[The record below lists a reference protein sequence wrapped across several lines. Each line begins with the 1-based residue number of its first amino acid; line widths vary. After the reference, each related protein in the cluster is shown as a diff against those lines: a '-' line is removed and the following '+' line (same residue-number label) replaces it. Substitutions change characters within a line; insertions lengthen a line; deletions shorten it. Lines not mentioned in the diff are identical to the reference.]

1 MSGRWAQSGRMT
13 EPADPILYSFRRCP
27 YAMRSRLALAVSGPR
42 YEVREISLR
51 AKPTAMLAAS
61 AKGTVPVLVLPEGEV
76 IDQSLDIMRW
86 ALTNRDPEGW
96 LERDD
101 PSLISANDGFFK
113 HDLDRYKYPDRHEA
127 DALTHREHGLTFL
140 RDLDARLSISTFLGG
155 PVRGVTDAAI
165 VPFIRQFAAVDPDWF
180 AAQRLP
186 QLRNWLQGIL
196 GSSLFQS
203 IMLRAPLW
211 HPSDLP
217 NLFLQHSKEQLGGGR
232 SPA

>member
-1 MSGRWAQSGRMT
+1 M
-13 EPADPILYSFRRCP
+13 
-27 YAMRSRLALAVSGPR
+27 AVSGTR

-86 ALTNRDPEGW
+86 ALRNCDPEGW
-96 LERDD
+96 LESDD
-101 PSLISANDGFFK
+101 PSLISANDGPFK

-127 DALTHREHGLTFL
+127 EALTHRERGLTFL
-140 RDLDARLSISTFLGG
+140 QDLDARLSISAFLGG
-155 PVRGVTDAAI
+155 SVRGVTDAAI
-165 VPFIRQFAAVDPDWF
+165 VPFVRQFAAVDPDWF

-186 QLRNWLQGIL
+186 QLRSWLQVIR
-196 GSSLFQS
+196 GSGLFQS

-211 HPSDLP
+211 NPGDLP
-217 NLFLQHSKEQLGGGR
+217 ILFPVHSK
-232 SPA
+232 

>member
-1 MSGRWAQSGRMT
+1 MT

-27 YAMRSRLALAVSGPR
+27 YAMRARLALVVSGTR
-42 YEVREISLR
+42 FEVREISLR
-51 AKPTAMLAAS
+51 AKPTAMLTAS

-86 ALTNRDPEGW
+86 ALTNCDPEGW

-113 HDLDRYKYPDRHEA
+113 LDLDRYKYPDRHEA

-140 RDLDARLSISTFLGG
+140 RDLDSRLSISAFLGG

-165 VPFIRQFAAVDPDWF
+165 VPFVRQFAAVDLGWF

-186 QLRNWLQGIL
+186 RLRSWMQGIL
-196 GSSLFQS
+196 DSGLFQS

-211 HPSDLP
+211 EPERPIWVESGH
-217 NLFLQHSKEQLGGGR
+217 
-232 SPA
+232 

>member
-1 MSGRWAQSGRMT
+1 MT
-13 EPADPILYSFRRCP
+13 ELADPILYSFRRCP
-27 YAMRSRLALAVSGPR
+27 YAMRARLALAVSRTR
-42 YEVREISLR
+42 YEVREITLR
-51 AKPTAMLAAS
+51 AKPTAMLTAS

-86 ALTNRDPEGW
+86 ALTNCDPEGW

-101 PSLISANDGFFK
+101 PSLISANDGSFK

-165 VPFIRQFAAVDPDWF
+165 VPFVRQFAGVDPDWF
-180 AAQRLP
+180 AAQPLP
-186 QLRNWLQGIL
+186 QLLRWLEGIV
-196 GSSLFQS
+196 GSGHFQS
-203 IMLRAPLW
+203 IMFRPPLW
-211 HPSDLP
+211 KPGDLP
-217 NLFLQHSKEQLGGGR
+217 PEAAAVGIR
-232 SPA
+232 SITP

>member
-1 MSGRWAQSGRMT
+1 MT
-13 EPADPILYSFRRCP
+13 ELADPILYSFRRCP
-27 YAMRSRLALAVSGPR
+27 YAMRARLALAVSGTR
-42 YEVREISLR
+42 YELREVSLR

-61 AKGTVPVLVLPEGEV
+61 AKGTVPVLVLSEGEV

-86 ALTNRDPEGW
+86 ALTTCDPEGW

-101 PSLISANDGFFK
+101 ASLISTNDGSFK

-140 RDLDARLSISTFLGG
+140 RELDARLAISTFLGG
-155 PVRGVTDAAI
+155 PVQGVTDAAI
-165 VPFIRQFAAVDPDWF
+165 VPFVRQFAAVDPTWF

-186 QLRNWLQGIL
+186 QLHSWLQGII
-196 GSSLFQS
+196 GSGLFRS

-211 HPSDLP
+211 NPGDLP
-217 NLFLQHSKEQLGGGR
+217 THFLR
-232 SPA
+232 RR